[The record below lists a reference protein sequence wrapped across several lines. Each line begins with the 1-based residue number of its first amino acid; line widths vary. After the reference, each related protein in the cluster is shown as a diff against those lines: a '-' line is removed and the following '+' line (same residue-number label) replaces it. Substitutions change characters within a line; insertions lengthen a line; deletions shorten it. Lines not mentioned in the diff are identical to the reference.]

1 MKSSDKKFNL
11 VKSSFNIIEKS
22 GWKSFSLQKLSYTEK
37 IPINE
42 IKIFFKSEIT
52 ILDEFSKM
60 IDIKVEKSFDY
71 EELTNTSVKDNLFEL
86 IMLRLEYMQP
96 YRNALKSIKS
106 SFKSDPLVAK
116 SVAKN
121 VMNSLD
127 FYLELTNAFN
137 DSFLDIF
144 KKKSIFLIY
153 SYIFMI
159 WLEDDSDELSKTMS
173 ELDKLLTFSEKIALD
188 FKTYT
193 PF

>member
-22 GWKSFSLQKLSYTEK
+22 GWKSFSLQKLSYAEK

-127 FYLELTNAFN
+127 FYLELTNAFS

-173 ELDKLLTFSEKIALD
+173 ELDRLLTFSEKIVLD

>member
-22 GWKSFSLQKLSYTEK
+22 GWKSFSLQKLSDTEK

-42 IKIFFKSEIT
+42 IKFFFRSEIT

-137 DSFLDIF
+137 DSFLDTF

>member
-22 GWKSFSLQKLSYTEK
+22 GWKSFSLQKLSYAEK

-86 IMLRLEYMQP
+86 IMLRLEFMQP
-96 YRNALKSIKS
+96 YRNALKNINN
-106 SFKSDPLVAK
+106 SFKLDPLVAK

-137 DSFLDIF
+137 DTFLDIF

>member
-1 MKSSDKKFNL
+1 MNSSEKKFNL

-22 GWKSFSLQKLSYTEK
+22 GWKAFSLQKLSYSEK
-37 IPINE
+37 IPIKE
-42 IKIFFKSEIT
+42 IKLIFKSEIQ

-60 IDIKVEKSFDY
+60 INIKVEKSFDY
-71 EELTNTSVKDNLFEL
+71 EEIQNTSVKDNLFEL
-86 IMLRLEYMQP
+86 IMLRLEFMQP

-106 SFKSDPLVAK
+106 SFKSNPLVAR
-116 SVAKN
+116 SVTKN
-121 VMNSLD
+121 VMDSLD
-127 FYLELTNAFN
+127 FYLELTNALD
-137 DSFLDIF
+137 DSFFDIF

-159 WLEDDSDELSKTMS
+159 WLEDNSEELSKTMS
-173 ELDKLLTFSEKIALD
+173 ELDKLLTFSEKIALN

>member
-22 GWKSFSLQKLSYTEK
+22 GWKSFSLQKLSYAEK

-42 IKIFFKSEIT
+42 IKNFFKSEIT

-60 IDIKVEKSFDY
+60 IDFKVEKSFDY
-71 EELTNTSVKDNLFEL
+71 EELQNTSVKDNLFEL

-127 FYLELTNAFN
+127 FYLELTNAVN

>member
-1 MKSSDKKFNL
+1 MKSSDKKLNL

-22 GWKSFSLQKLSYTEK
+22 GWKSFSLQKLSDTEK

-42 IKIFFKSEIT
+42 IKIFFKSEVT

-60 IDIKVEKSFDY
+60 IDNKVEKSFDF
-71 EELTNTSVKDNLFEL
+71 EELTSTSVKDNLFEL
-86 IMLRLEYMQP
+86 IMLRLEFMQP

-137 DSFLDIF
+137 DSFLDTF

>member
-22 GWKSFSLQKLSYTEK
+22 GWKSFSLQKLSYAEK

-60 IDIKVEKSFDY
+60 IDTKVEKSFDY
-71 EELTNTSVKDNLFEL
+71 EL
-86 IMLRLEYMQP
+86 IMLRLEFMQP
-96 YRNALKSIKS
+96 YRNALKNIKN

>member
-22 GWKSFSLQKLSYTEK
+22 GWKSFSLQKLSYAEK

-60 IDIKVEKSFDY
+60 IDIKVERSFDY

-137 DSFLDIF
+137 DSFFDIF

>member
-11 VKSSFNIIEKS
+11 VKSSFNIIEKR
-22 GWKSFSLQKLSYTEK
+22 GWKSFSLEKLSDTEK

-42 IKIFFKSEIT
+42 IKFFFKSEIT

-86 IMLRLEYMQP
+86 IMLRLEFMQP

-127 FYLELTNAFN
+127 FYLELTNVFN

-173 ELDKLLTFSEKIALD
+173 ELDRLLTFSEKIALN

>member
-11 VKSSFNIIEKS
+11 VKTSFNIIEKS
-22 GWKSFSLQKLSYTEK
+22 GWKSFSLQKLSYAEK

-86 IMLRLEYMQP
+86 IMLRLEFMQP
-96 YRNALKSIKS
+96 YRNALKSIKN
-106 SFKSDPLVAK
+106 SFKSDPHVAK

-173 ELDKLLTFSEKIALD
+173 ELDRILTFSEKIAID

>member
-22 GWKSFSLQKLSYTEK
+22 GWNSFSLKKLSDTEK

-42 IKIFFKSEIT
+42 IKFFFKSEMT
-52 ILDEFSKM
+52 IIDEFSKM

-86 IMLRLEYMQP
+86 IMLRLEFMQP
-96 YRNALKSIKS
+96 YRNALKIIKG

-116 SVAKN
+116 LVAKN

-173 ELDKLLTFSEKIALD
+173 ELDRLLTFSKKIALN

>member
-22 GWKSFSLQKLSYTEK
+22 GWKSFSLQKLSDTEK

-42 IKIFFKSEIT
+42 IKIFFKSELT

-71 EELTNTSVKDNLFEL
+71 DELSNTSIKDNLFEL

-127 FYLELTNAFN
+127 FYLELTNAYN

-153 SYIFMI
+153 TYIFMI
-159 WLEDDSDELSKTMS
+159 WLEDESDELSKTMS

>member
-22 GWKSFSLQKLSYTEK
+22 GWKSFSLQKLSDTEK

-42 IKIFFKSEIT
+42 IKFFFKSEIT

-71 EELTNTSVKDNLFEL
+71 EEVTSTSVKDNLFEL

-106 SFKSDPLVAK
+106 SLKSDPLVAK

-159 WLEDDSDELSKTMS
+159 WLEDNSDELSKTMS

>member
-11 VKSSFNIIEKS
+11 VKSSFNIIEKI
-22 GWKSFSLQKLSYTEK
+22 GWKSFSLQTLSDTEK

-42 IKIFFKSEIT
+42 IKLFFKSEIT
-52 ILDEFSKM
+52 ILDGFSKM

-71 EELTNTSVKDNLFEL
+71 EELTKTSVKDNLFEL
-86 IMLRLEYMQP
+86 IMLRLEFMQP
-96 YRNALKSIKS
+96 YRNALKNILST
-106 SFKSDPLVAK
+106 FKSDPLLAK
-116 SVAKN
+116 SVAKD

-127 FYLELTNAFN
+127 FYLELTNAFSN
-137 DSFLDIF
+137 SFLDIF

-153 SYIFMI
+153 SYIFTI
-159 WLEDDSDELSKTMS
+159 WLEDNSEELSKTMS
-173 ELDKLLTFSEKIALD
+173 ELDKLLTFSEKIAIN

>member
-22 GWKSFSLQKLSYTEK
+22 GWKSFSLQKLSYAEK

-127 FYLELTNAFN
+127 FYLELTNAYN

-159 WLEDDSDELSKTMS
+159 WLEDESDELSKTMS

>member
-1 MKSSDKKFNL
+1 MKSSEKKFNL
-11 VKSSFNIIEKS
+11 IKSSFKIIEKS
-22 GWKSFSLQKLSYTEK
+22 GWKSFSFQKLSYSEK
-37 IPINE
+37 ISIDENK
-42 IKIFFKSEIT
+42 KIFKSEIN

-60 IDIKVEKSFDY
+60 IDIQVEKSFDY
-71 EELTNTSVKDNLFEL
+71 QELGNTSVKDNLFEL
-86 IMLRLEYMQP
+86 IMLRLEFMQP
-96 YRNALKSIKS
+96 YKKALKCIKS
-106 SFKSDPLVAK
+106 TFRSDPLIAK

-153 SYIFMI
+153 SYIFNI
-159 WLEDDSDELSKTMS
+159 WLEDNSEELSITMS
-173 ELDKLLTFSEKIALD
+173 ELDKLLSFSEKIALN

>member
-1 MKSSDKKFNL
+1 MKSSDKKLNL

-22 GWKSFSLQKLSYTEK
+22 GWKSFSLQKLSYAEK

-96 YRNALKSIKS
+96 YKNALKSIKS

-137 DSFLDIF
+137 DTFLDIF

-173 ELDKLLTFSEKIALD
+173 ELDKLLTFSEKIAID

>member
-22 GWKSFSLQKLSYTEK
+22 GWKSFSLQKLSYAEK

-86 IMLRLEYMQP
+86 IMLRLEFMQP

-144 KKKSIFLIY
+144 KKKSMFLIY

>member
-1 MKSSDKKFNL
+1 MTCLMAKIR
-11 VKSSFNIIEKS
+11 VKQGDNEIEIDSRDFYVDNDSAAEVIESLKQQ
-22 GWKSFSLQKLSYTEK
+22 LQKPLS
-37 IPINE
+37 N
-42 IKIFFKSEIT
+42 
-52 ILDEFSKM
+52 
-60 IDIKVEKSFDY
+60 
-71 EELTNTSVKDNLFEL
+71 
-86 IMLRLEYMQP
+86 
-96 YRNALKSIKS
+96 
-106 SFKSDPLVAK
+106 
-116 SVAKN
+116 N

>member
-1 MKSSDKKFNL
+1 MKSSEKKYSL
-11 VKSSFNIIEKS
+11 IKSSFKIIEKS
-22 GWKSFSLQKLSYTEK
+22 GWKSFSFQKLSYSEK
-37 IPINE
+37 ISINE
-42 IKIFFKSEIT
+42 IKKFFKSEID
-52 ILDEFSKM
+52 ILNEFSKM

-71 EELTNTSVKDNLFEL
+71 QELGNTSVKDNLFEL
-86 IMLRLEYMQP
+86 IMLRLELMQP
-96 YRNALKSIKS
+96 YRNALKSILNA
-106 SFKSDPLVAK
+106 FKSDPLLAK

-144 KKKSIFLIY
+144 KKKSIFLVY
-153 SYIFMI
+153 SYIFTI
-159 WLEDDSDELSKTMS
+159 WLEDNSEELSKTMS
-173 ELDKLLTFSEKIALD
+173 ELDKLLTFSEKIALN

>member
-1 MKSSDKKFNL
+1 MKSSEKKFNL
-11 VKSSFNIIEKS
+11 IKSSFKIIEES
-22 GWKSFSLQKLSYTEK
+22 GWKSFSFQKLSYSEK
-37 IPINE
+37 VPIDE
-42 IKIFFKSEIT
+42 IKKFFKSEIN

-60 IDIKVEKSFDY
+60 IDIKVEKNFDY
-71 EELTNTSVKDNLFEL
+71 EELGSTSVKDNLFEL
-86 IMLRLEYMQP
+86 IMLRLEFMQP

-106 SFKSDPLVAK
+106 NFRSDPLIAK

-127 FYLELTNAFN
+127 FYLELTKAFN

-153 SYIFMI
+153 SYIFNI
-159 WLEDDSDELSKTMS
+159 WLEDNSEELSKTMS
-173 ELDKLLTFSEKIALD
+173 ELDKLLTFSEKIALNL
-188 FKTYT
+188 KTYT

>member
-22 GWKSFSLQKLSYTEK
+22 GWKSFSLQKLSYAEK

-86 IMLRLEYMQP
+86 IMLRLEYMHP

-127 FYLELTNAFN
+127 FYLELKNAYN

>member
-1 MKSSDKKFNL
+1 MKSSDKKLNL

-22 GWKSFSLQKLSYTEK
+22 GWKSFSLQKLSYAEK

-86 IMLRLEYMQP
+86 IMLRLEFMQP
-96 YRNALKSIKS
+96 YRNALKSIKN
-106 SFKSDPLVAK
+106 SFKSDPQVAK

>member
-22 GWKSFSLQKLSYTEK
+22 GWKSFSLQKLSYAEK

-71 EELTNTSVKDNLFEL
+71 EELTKTSVKDNLFEL
-86 IMLRLEYMQP
+86 IMLRLEFMQP

-127 FYLELTNAFN
+127 FYLELTNAYN

>member
-22 GWKSFSLQKLSYTEK
+22 GWKSFSLQKLSYAEK

-71 EELTNTSVKDNLFEL
+71 EEVTSTSVKDNLFEL

-127 FYLELTNAFN
+127 FYLELTNAYN

-144 KKKSIFLIY
+144 KKKSMFLIY

>member
-22 GWKSFSLQKLSYTEK
+22 GWKSFSLQKLSYAEK

-86 IMLRLEYMQP
+86 IMLRLEFMQP

-127 FYLELTNAFN
+127 FYLELTNAYN

>member
-1 MKSSDKKFNL
+1 MKSPDKKFNL

-22 GWKSFSLQKLSYTEK
+22 GWKSFSLQKLSDKEK
-37 IPINE
+37 VPINE

-71 EELTNTSVKDNLFEL
+71 EEVTSTSVKDNLFEL
-86 IMLRLEYMQP
+86 IMLRLEFMQP

-144 KKKSIFLIY
+144 KKKSMFLIY

-173 ELDKLLTFSEKIALD
+173 ELDRLLTFSEKIALD

>member
-11 VKSSFNIIEKS
+11 VKSSFDIIEKS
-22 GWKSFSLQKLSYTEK
+22 GWKSFSLQKLSETEK

-42 IKIFFKSEIT
+42 IKFFFKSEIT
-52 ILDEFSKM
+52 ILAEFSKM

-86 IMLRLEYMQP
+86 IMLRLEFMQP
-96 YRNALKSIKS
+96 YRNALKSIKN
-106 SFKSDPLVAK
+106 SFKSDPHVAK

-173 ELDKLLTFSEKIALD
+173 ELDRLLTFSEKIALN

>member
-22 GWKSFSLQKLSYTEK
+22 GWKSFSLQKLSYIEK

-42 IKIFFKSEIT
+42 IRIFFKSEIN

-127 FYLELTNAFN
+127 FYLELTNAYN

>member
-11 VKSSFNIIEKS
+11 VKSSFNIIEKR
-22 GWKSFSLQKLSYTEK
+22 GWKSFSLEKLSDTEK
-37 IPINE
+37 MPINE
-42 IKIFFKSEIT
+42 IKFFFKSEIT

-86 IMLRLEYMQP
+86 IMLRLEFMQP
-96 YRNALKSIKS
+96 YRNALKSIKN
-106 SFKSDPLVAK
+106 SFKSDPHVAK

-173 ELDKLLTFSEKIALD
+173 ELDRLLTFSEKIALN

>member
-22 GWKSFSLQKLSYTEK
+22 GWKSFSLQKLSYAEK

-42 IKIFFKSEIT
+42 IKIFFKSEKT

-137 DSFLDIF
+137 DTFLDIF

>member
-22 GWKSFSLQKLSYTEK
+22 GWKSFSLQKLSYAEK

-71 EELTNTSVKDNLFEL
+71 EELTKTSVKDNLFEL
-86 IMLRLEYMQP
+86 IMLRLEFMQP
-96 YRNALKSIKS
+96 YRNALKNIKN

-127 FYLELTNAFN
+127 FYLELTNAFH

-173 ELDKLLTFSEKIALD
+173 ELDKLLTFSEKIAIN

>member
-1 MKSSDKKFNL
+1 MKSSDKKFKL

-22 GWKSFSLQKLSYTEK
+22 GWKSFSLQKLSYAEK

-71 EELTNTSVKDNLFEL
+71 AELTNTSVKDNLFEL

-127 FYLELTNAFN
+127 FYLELTNAYN

>member
-22 GWKSFSLQKLSYTEK
+22 GWKSFSLQKLSYAEK

-71 EELTNTSVKDNLFEL
+71 EELSNTSVKDNLFEL

-96 YRNALKSIKS
+96 YRNALKNIKN

>member
-22 GWKSFSLQKLSYTEK
+22 GWKSFSLQKLSYAEK

-137 DSFLDIF
+137 DSFLDTF

>member
-22 GWKSFSLQKLSYTEK
+22 GWTSFSLQKLSDTEK
-37 IPINE
+37 VPINE
-42 IKIFFKSEIT
+42 IKFFFKSEIT

-71 EELTNTSVKDNLFEL
+71 AELTKTSVKDNLFEL
-86 IMLRLEYMQP
+86 IMLRLEFMQP
-96 YRNALKSIKS
+96 YRNALKNIKN